1 MFLNIFVDIFKLT
14 ALIFGD
20 LVPPLITRIYT
31 NYVNQIFL

>member
-20 LVPPLITRIYT
+20 LFPPLITRIYT
-31 NYVNQIFL
+31 NYFNSSFR